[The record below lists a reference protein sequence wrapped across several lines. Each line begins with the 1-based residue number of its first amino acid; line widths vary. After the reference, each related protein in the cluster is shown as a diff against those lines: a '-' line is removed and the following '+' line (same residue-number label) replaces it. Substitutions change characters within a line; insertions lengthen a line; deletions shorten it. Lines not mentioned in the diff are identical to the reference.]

1 MQLRRTTHDKEAL
14 KRQGDYRQ
22 CSPSHDIIASTTQD
36 AVSSQVQMSP
46 AGECDSASKALSLK
60 QKVLK
65 PSRSVESIHAP
76 TSPRMPIPRSA
87 TGTLRRPSTD
97 SAASLGGVAAA
108 TTAHRRR
115 DKASSVDDV
124 TVMRPEKGALGQQPR
139 LPPSPGS
146 SSLPSTSSLSLPST
160 TSVNHKVRRPA
171 PAPPKRRKPPPVPV
185 GTSNSGATITAIAT
199 SASTPSLSQ
208 FTKI

>member
-1 MQLRRTTHDKEAL
+1 MQLRRTVHDKEAL
-14 KRQGDYRQ
+14 KRQGDFRQ

-36 AVSSQVQMSP
+36 TVSSQAPMSP
-46 AGECDSASKALSLK
+46 AGECDSASNAFSLK
-60 QKVLK
+60 PKVLK

-87 TGTLRRPSTD
+87 TGTLRRSTD
-97 SAASLGGVAAA
+97 SDSSASLGGVAAT

-124 TVMRPEKGALGQQPR
+124 TVMRPEKGVLGQQPR
-139 LPPSPGS
+139 LPSPG
-146 SSLPSTSSLSLPST
+146 SLSLPST

-199 SASTPSLSQ
+199 SASTPSLGQ